1 VGITERTGAIVSSA
15 VRTTAESDRAL
26 IERLI
31 RRDED
36 ALRTLIE
43 LCGKYVYGKAL
54 QILHEPQLAE
64 EVAQDT
70 LLVLWWHPERFDP
83 SKGGVRSFLMGIA
96 RFKAI
101 DAVRREQSVRSREG
115 LLNEAESFFET
126 PGVDEEI
133 DRAVVVRSAVSA
145 LPLTKREVIFLAF
158 YKGLTYREVGEV
170 LGVPE
175 GTVKTRIRDSL
186 LRLKDLLTVVD
197 GELA

>member
-1 VGITERTGAIVSSA
+1 MTERTDVAESFVGTS
-15 VRTTAESDRAL
+15 TAELDRSL
-26 IERLI
+26 IARLSS
-31 RRDED
+31 RDED

-43 LCGKYVYGKAL
+43 RCGKYVYGKAL

-70 LLVLWWHPERFDP
+70 LLVLWWHPERFNP
-83 SKGGVRSFLMGIA
+83 SKGSIRSFLIGVA

-101 DAVRREQSVRSREG
+101 DAVRREQSVRSRES
-115 LLNEAESFFET
+115 LLTEAESFFET
-126 PGVDEEI
+126 PAVDEDV
-133 DRAVVVRSAVSA
+133 DRAVVVRTAIST
-145 LPLTKREVIFLAF
+145 LPIGKREVIFLAF

-170 LGVPE
+170 LDVPE

-186 LRLKDLLTVVD
+186 LRLKVALTVAD